1 MDKKLKEG
9 MSIQELEK
17 FSKKYQ
23 HQIFFIVYLILATL
37 MTFLFFGPTLS
48 IFLAGIGGVIG
59 VIMPHKIKKAIAA
72 CFHFVFKQ
80 EKKTQ
85 LILGI
90 VGAIISFFLPPL
102 IFFFVGLA
110 GGKSFCCSQEG
121 DKGNKHQSP
130 PE

>member
-17 FSKKYQ
+17 FSRKYQ
-23 HQIFFIVYLILATL
+23 HQIFFIIYLVLATL

-48 IFLAGIGGVIG
+48 IFLGGIGGIIG
-59 VIMPHKIKKAIAA
+59 VIMPHKIRKAIAS

-90 VGAIISFFLPPL
+90 VGGIIAFFLPPL
-102 IFFFVGLA
+102 IFFFLGLA
-110 GGKSFCCSQEG
+110 GGKSFCCSQ
-121 DKGNKHQSP
+121 DSSKNDNHQNP